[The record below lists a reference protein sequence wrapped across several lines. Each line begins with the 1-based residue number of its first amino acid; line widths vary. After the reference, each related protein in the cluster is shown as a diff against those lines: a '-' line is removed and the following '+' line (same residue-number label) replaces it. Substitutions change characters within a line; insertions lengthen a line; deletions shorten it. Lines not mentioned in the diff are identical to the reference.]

1 MQSLFSPLCV
11 AILLPVLGCLSR
23 PSVHQMPEHEET
35 NSEAHYDYHDGHFDY
50 HRGGGKE
57 APARHQRDTN
67 SETQYD
73 YDYSE
78 GQAESEYSGDSED
91 EVVEEEVSS
100 FRAQFVSKDNS
111 QTKVERGRTAMLE
124 CAVKR

>member
-1 MQSLFSPLCV
+1 M
-11 AILLPVLGCLSR
+11 
-23 PSVHQMPEHEET
+23 HQMPEHEET

-67 SETQYD
+67 SESQYD

-78 GQAESEYSGDSED
+78 GQPESED

-100 FRAQFVSKDNS
+100 FRAQFVSKDQS
-111 QTKVERGRTAMLE
+111 ETKVERGRTAMLE

>member
-1 MQSLFSPLCV
+1 
-11 AILLPVLGCLSR
+11 
-23 PSVHQMPEHEET
+23 MPEHEET

-50 HRGGGKE
+50 HRGGRKE

-91 EVVEEEVSS
+91 EEVSS
-100 FRAQFVSKDNS
+100 FRAQFVSKDKS
-111 QTKVERGRTAMLE
+111 ETKVKRGRTAILE
-124 CAVKR
+124 CAVKRWNF

>member
-1 MQSLFSPLCV
+1 MQSLFSPHRV

-50 HRGGGKE
+50 HQE

-67 SETQYD
+67 SESQYDD

-111 QTKVERGRTAMLE
+111 QTKVKRGRTAILE

>member
-1 MQSLFSPLCV
+1 MQFLFSPLRV

-50 HRGGGKE
+50 HQE

-67 SETQYD
+67 SESQYD

-111 QTKVERGRTAMLE
+111 QTKVKRGRTAILE